1 MVERYGVKMTSKK
14 GFTLVELIVII
25 VIIGVI
31 LVFTLPNI
39 TSVLERN
46 KKEQMIADAKD
57 MVDKAKNKMIKT
69 ADYPTGTGSG
79 CKSFKLSEIDE
90 REEIKTSPYG
100 NIYNRTSSKVKICLE
115 SNQYEYTITLN
126 DDGGH
131 TINKVKLG
139 QLSIDKVN

>member
-1 MVERYGVKMTSKK
+1 MVFGMKSEK
-14 GFTLVELIVII
+14 GFTLIELIVII

-69 ADYPTGTGSG
+69 ADYPTGPTGSG
-79 CKSFKLSEIDE
+79 CKPFKLKEIDE

-100 NIYNRTSSKVKICLE
+100 NSYDRTSSTVLICLE
-115 SNQYEYTITLN
+115 SEQYKYRITLK
-126 DDGGH
+126 DGSH
-131 TINKVKLG
+131 KIVNVELG

>member
-1 MVERYGVKMTSKK
+1 MVFGMKSEK

-69 ADYPTGTGSG
+69 AYYPTSSG
-79 CKSFKLSEIDE
+79 CIQFNLSDIDE

-100 NIYNRTSSKVKICLE
+100 NSYKRNDSKVQICLK

>member
-1 MVERYGVKMTSKK
+1 MKSEK

-69 ADYPTGTGSG
+69 ADYPTGSG
-79 CKSFKLSEIDE
+79 CKSFKLSDIDE

-100 NIYNRTSSKVKICLE
+100 NSYNRNSSNVEICLK

-131 TINKVKLG
+131 IINKVKLG
-139 QLSIDKVN
+139 QLSIDNVS

>member
-1 MVERYGVKMTSKK
+1 MVFGMKSEK

-69 ADYPTGTGSG
+69 ADYPTGSG
-79 CKSFKLSEIDE
+79 CKSFKLSDIDE

-100 NIYNRTSSKVKICLE
+100 NSYNRNSSNVEICLK

-131 TINKVKLG
+131 IINKVKLG
-139 QLSIDKVN
+139 QLSIDNVS

>member
-1 MVERYGVKMTSKK
+1 MTSKK

-69 ADYPTGTGSG
+69 ADYPTGSD
-79 CKSFKLSEIDE
+79 CKSFKLSDIDE

-100 NIYNRTSSKVKICLE
+100 NSYNRNSSNVEICLK
-115 SNQYEYTITLN
+115 SNQYEYTITLK
-126 DDGGH
+126 DGSH
-131 TINKVKLG
+131 KIVNVELG

>member
-1 MVERYGVKMTSKK
+1 MVFGMKSEK

-69 ADYPTGTGSG
+69 ADYPTGSG
-79 CKSFKLSEIDE
+79 CKSFKLSDIDE

-100 NIYNRTSSKVKICLE
+100 NSYKRDDSKVQICLK
-115 SNQYEYTITLN
+115 SNQYEYTITLK
-126 DDGGH
+126 DGDH
-131 TINKVKLG
+131 AINSVELD

>member
-1 MVERYGVKMTSKK
+1 MTSKK

-69 ADYPTGTGSG
+69 ADYPTGSTGSG
-79 CKSFKLSEIDE
+79 CKSFKLSGIDE

-100 NIYNRTSSKVKICLE
+100 NSYNRNSSNVEICLK

-131 TINKVKLG
+131 IINKVELG

>member
-1 MVERYGVKMTSKK
+1 MVFGMKSEK

-57 MVDKAKNKMIKT
+57 MVDKAKNKIIKT
-69 ADYPTGTGSG
+69 AGYPTGTGSG

-100 NIYNRTSSKVKICLE
+100 SSYNRTSSKVEICLE
-115 SNQYEYTITLN
+115 SEQYKYRITLK
-126 DDGGH
+126 DGSH
-131 TINKVKLG
+131 TINNVELS
-139 QLSIDKVN
+139 QLSIDKVS

>member
-1 MVERYGVKMTSKK
+1 MVFGMKSEK

-57 MVDKAKNKMIKT
+57 MVLLVLAVVVNH
-69 ADYPTGTGSG
+69 
-79 CKSFKLSEIDE
+79 LS
-90 REEIKTSPYG
+90 
-100 NIYNRTSSKVKICLE
+100 
-115 SNQYEYTITLN
+115 
-126 DDGGH
+126 
-131 TINKVKLG
+131 
-139 QLSIDKVN
+139 